1 LALPSSI
8 FISAFWSVFVARYY
22 VSAAAK
28 VELELYSKAIFS
40 GAFRSEWMPN
50 RYLLILKKFE
60 WAEPYFR
67 FSLPVTLLFS
77 RVTIFGLLE
86 RPRLKAITRR
96 LRDSRLAESFDYV
109 SPSELLTNKYHRFD
123 LEISY
128 QYQPWWTVG
137 IPAAYTAYC
146 YAFSYKGEALK
157 LAGKLGI
164 VMCFETLGRMLGET
178 VWRYFGLDSPTPDSS
193 TGPDSL
199 YANLKE
205 GMERQVRATSYTVFV
220 LKYLGKFIRDAWNDF
235 LDSLLYE

>member
-22 VSAAAK
+22 ISAAAK

-40 GAFRSEWMPN
+40 GAAGSDWMPN
-50 RYLLILKKFE
+50 WYLLTLKEFE

-67 FSLPVTLLFS
+67 FSLPVMLLFS
-77 RVTIFGLLE
+77 RLTVFGLLE

-96 LRDSRLAESFDYV
+96 LRASRLAESFDYV
-109 SPSELLTNKYHRFD
+109 SPSELLTNKYHRLD

-128 QYQPWWTVG
+128 QYQPWWIVS

-157 LAGKLGI
+157 VARNLGI
-164 VMCFETLGRMLGET
+164 VMCFETLGRMIGET
-178 VWRYFGLDSPTPDSS
+178 VWRYFGLDSPTPASS
-193 TGPDSL
+193 TRPESR

-205 GMERQVRATSYTVFV
+205 GLEREVIASSYTVFV

>member
-40 GAFRSEWMPN
+40 GALGSDWMPN
-50 RYLLILKKFE
+50 WYLLILKKFE

-67 FSLPVTLLFS
+67 FSLPVALLFS

-96 LRDSRLAESFDYV
+96 LRASRLAESFDYV
-109 SPSELLTNKYHRFD
+109 SPSELPNNKYHRLD

-128 QYQPWWTVG
+128 QYQPWWIVG

-146 YAFSYKGEALK
+146 YAVSYKGEALK
-157 LAGKLGI
+157 FARKLGI
-164 VMCFETLGRMLGET
+164 VMCFETLGRMIGET
-178 VWRYFGLDSPTPDSS
+178 VWRYVGLDSPTPAS
-193 TGPDSL
+193 
-199 YANLKE
+199 
-205 GMERQVRATSYTVFV
+205 V